1 MILTESSEQA
11 EIFAVPVAAAQQWGV
26 SELFG
31 PLTVAEIP
39 VFVGDAKP
47 QGLVKTVAVTV
58 CPWVSVL
65 VRIFNVIPVM
75 TAPAGITTLFL
86 GNREE
91 DVPRPTQ
98 SLLPMDW
105 SEAR

>member
-1 MILTESSEQA
+1 ML
-11 EIFAVPVAAAQQWGV
+11 
-26 SELFG
+26 G

-39 VFVGDAKP
+39 VLVGAAKP
-47 QGLVKTVAVTV
+47 QGLVNTVAVTV
-58 CPWVSVL
+58 CPCVSVL
-65 VRIFNVIPVM
+65 VRIFSVIPVM
-75 TAPAGITTLFL
+75 TALAGITTLFL
-86 GNREE
+86 GNWDE